1 MTWDYRQNLRSVTN
15 HLNLENGRF
24 FISNFMWLNFQNL
37 VARYSRG
44 DFVLL
49 FKCALCYFGWQRETR
64 ISPLFRREWLAGR
77 EENGRSFVAAD
88 G

>member
-37 VARYSRG
+37 VARYTHLHI
-44 DFVLL
+44 F
-49 FKCALCYFGWQRETR
+49 
-64 ISPLFRREWLAGR
+64 IN
-77 EENGRSFVAAD
+77 ENNTFFLNL
-88 G
+88 

>member
-37 VARYSRG
+37 VARYIY
-44 DFVLL
+44 
-49 FKCALCYFGWQRETR
+49 AR
-64 ISPLFRREWLAGR
+64 IRTQF
-77 EENGRSFVAAD
+77 FITTM
-88 G
+88 

>member
-37 VARYSRG
+37 VARYNPGCKVVRRHG
-44 DFVLL
+44 VVYVICKENPR
-49 FKCALCYFGWQRETR
+49 FKARQGGKKKR
-64 ISPLFRREWLAGR
+64 
-77 EENGRSFVAAD
+77 
-88 G
+88 

>member
-37 VARYSRG
+37 VARYTGVARLNVRYYFYFDS
-44 DFVLL
+44 LL
-49 FKCALCYFGWQRETR
+49 YLLGISTECNRFTGQRFALLVVRAIIG
-64 ISPLFRREWLAGR
+64 I
-77 EENGRSFVAAD
+77 N
-88 G
+88 

>member
-37 VARYSRG
+37 VARYSGGRACFSGGVQSYFLDYAAGDCG
-44 DFVLL
+44 DF
-49 FKCALCYFGWQRETR
+49 
-64 ISPLFRREWLAGR
+64 P
-77 EENGRSFVAAD
+77 
-88 G
+88 

>member
-37 VARYSRG
+37 VARYING
-44 DFVLL
+44 CLILVPV
-49 FKCALCYFGWQRETR
+49 A
-64 ISPLFRREWLAGR
+64 ISPHDLPDKDWQI
-77 EENGRSFVAAD
+77 N
-88 G
+88 

>member
-37 VARYSRG
+37 VARYTRE
-44 DFVLL
+44 
-49 FKCALCYFGWQRETR
+49 ALEK
-64 ISPLFRREWLAGR
+64 ELAIIL
-77 EENGRSFVAAD
+77 EKE
-88 G
+88 

>member
-37 VARYSRG
+37 VARYN
-44 DFVLL
+44 
-49 FKCALCYFGWQRETR
+49 R
-64 ISPLFRREWLAGR
+64 IKNHF
-77 EENGRSFVAAD
+77 EN
-88 G
+88 

>member
-37 VARYSRG
+37 VARYSR
-44 DFVLL
+44 FNHKRL
-49 FKCALCYFGWQRETR
+49 FFYGEQ
-64 ISPLFRREWLAGR
+64 
-77 EENGRSFVAAD
+77 
-88 G
+88 